1 MQKLSLIVFSRFN
14 QIQYVPNNY
23 LEMTFEMKKAL
34 VKSTKLHEKI
44 KQRWTEIK
52 EEKTHF
58 SR

>member
-1 MQKLSLIVFSRFN
+1 MQKLTLIVFSQFN
-14 QIQYVPNNY
+14 QIQYVPKNS

-34 VKSTKLHEKI
+34 VKTTTLHEKI
-44 KQRWTEIK
+44 KQRLTEIK

>member
-1 MQKLSLIVFSRFN
+1 MQKLTLIVFSQFN
-14 QIQYVPNNY
+14 QIQYVPKNS

-34 VKSTKLHEKI
+34 FKTTKLHEKI
-44 KQRWTEIK
+44 KQRLTEIK